1 MEQRTNDYA
10 SLPLLAFV
18 ARIKNLPLPV
28 EYVHEDDGSWSCWT
42 EPDSSGIMHT
52 HGTGATLDEAFD
64 DYVDALKEIAECIYE
79 DNVPDKNTSIDY
91 LAKILMSSREELR
104 RCLNG
109 RTSEDS

>member
-18 ARIKNLPLPV
+18 AKIKNLKIPV

-42 EPDSSGIMHT
+42 DPNYLGIMHT
-52 HGTGATLDEAFD
+52 HGTGATLDEALD

-79 DNVPDKNTSIDY
+79 DNVADKNTSSEY
-91 LAKILMSSREELR
+91 LSKILMSIV
-104 RCLNG
+104 CLV
-109 RTSEDS
+109 RHLSTR